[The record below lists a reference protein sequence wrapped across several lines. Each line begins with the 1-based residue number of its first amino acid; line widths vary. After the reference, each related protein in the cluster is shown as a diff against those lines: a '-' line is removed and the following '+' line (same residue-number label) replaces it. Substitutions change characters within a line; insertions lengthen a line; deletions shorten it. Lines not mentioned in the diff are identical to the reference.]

1 MKINMNAIM
10 QTMYQYVKHQDYIRY
25 HSLYKMSNK
34 Y

>member
-10 QTMYQYVKHQDYIRY
+10 QTMAQYVWHQDYIRY
-25 HSLYKMSNK
+25 HSLYNMSKK